1 MDQSIINFKVY
12 EDSVEYVGMAQA
24 TLPDLTALTQS
35 ISGAGIAGNVE
46 SVILGHF
53 DAMTLGLN
61 FRTVTD
67 QSVKLSEPRRHTIDL
82 RVAQQDEDVV
92 AGKVVVRAVK
102 HILVVIPKSDKGG
115 SVAPAAPSNGS
126 GEYAVRYACVVRIE
140 KDSSWKMGW
149 QYTTPSGDI
158 ISPKRGSKGVLKFRT
173 PLLRQDNC
181 TLNPNWYVA
190 KCDVPPWSKPFLP
203 HYCTKQRDAPKQ
215 GIPLHII
222 FEVHFTPRFYPDTS
236 FSIPPTPF
244 VPLHSYIAFGSRV
257 RGIGQKN
264 Q

>member
-126 GEYAVRYACVVRIE
+126 GEYAVRYWATYIDGKKVR
-140 KDSSWKMGW
+140 
-149 QYTTPSGDI
+149 
-158 ISPKRGSKGVLKFRT
+158 
-173 PLLRQDNC
+173 
-181 TLNPNWYVA
+181 
-190 KCDVPPWSKPFLP
+190 
-203 HYCTKQRDAPKQ
+203 
-215 GIPLHII
+215 
-222 FEVHFTPRFYPDTS
+222 
-236 FSIPPTPF
+236 
-244 VPLHSYIAFGSRV
+244 YI
-257 RGIGQKN
+257 
-264 Q
+264 

>member
-24 TLPDLTALTQS
+24 TLPDLTAL
-35 ISGAGIAGNVE
+35 
-46 SVILGHF
+46 
-53 DAMTLGLN
+53 TLGLN

-126 GEYAVRYACVVRIE
+126 GEYAVRYWATYIDGKKVRE
-140 KDSSWKMGW
+140 VD
-149 QYTTPSGDI
+149 Q
-158 ISPKRGSKGVLKFRT
+158 
-173 PLLRQDNC
+173 
-181 TLNPNWYVA
+181 LNFICYVNGTDYLA
-190 KCDVPPWSKPFLP
+190 DVRKAL
-203 HYCTKQRDAPKQ
+203 
-215 GIPLHII
+215 GM
-222 FEVHFTPRFYPDTS
+222 
-236 FSIPPTPF
+236 
-244 VPLHSYIAFGSRV
+244 
-257 RGIGQKN
+257 
-264 Q
+264 

>member
-102 HILVVIPKSDKGG
+102 HILVVIPKSD
-115 SVAPAAPSNGS
+115 
-126 GEYAVRYACVVRIE
+126 ACVALCGVCLYGAALS
-140 KDSSWKMGW
+140 KSSWN
-149 QYTTPSGDI
+149 
-158 ISPKRGSKGVLKFRT
+158 GV
-173 PLLRQDNC
+173 
-181 TLNPNWYVA
+181 TLFSDFIDQV
-190 KCDVPPWSKPFLP
+190 
-203 HYCTKQRDAPKQ
+203 
-215 GIPLHII
+215 
-222 FEVHFTPRFYPDTS
+222 
-236 FSIPPTPF
+236 FSI
-244 VPLHSYIAFGSRV
+244 I
-257 RGIGQKN
+257 
-264 Q
+264 